1 MRGRKLG
8 LIAGLVALLAVGGSV
23 MVAMADDDDHNK
35 RGERGEHRIAVV
47 KDPVV
52 IKECG
57 PCHMVFQPGFLPA
70 ASWKKMM
77 GDLENHF
84 GANAKLDPALAKTIT
99 DYLVAHAADARG
111 GRGSPVRPGAEPP
124 LRITELAWFK
134 HEHGGRRGSPAAL
147 KRHKAKSLADCKACH
162 RGAEKGYYDDD

>member
-1 MRGRKLG
+1 MAV
-8 LIAGLVALLAVGGSV
+8 AGTTLLAV
-23 MVAMADDDDHNK
+23 ADDDDH
-35 RGERGEHRIAVV
+35 RGGHGRGGIKVV

-84 GANAKLDPALAKTIT
+84 GDNAKLDPAIAKTIT
-99 DYLVAHAADARG
+99 DYLVANAADARG
-111 GRGSPVRPGAEPP
+111 RRGSPVPPGAEPP
-124 LRITELAWFK
+124 LRITELRWFK
-134 HEHGGRRGSPAAL
+134 HEHRGRRGSPETL
-147 KRHKAKSLADCKACH
+147 KRRKAKSLADCKACH
-162 RGAEKGYYDDD
+162 PGAERGYYDDD